1 MNIDVAQIHNIT
13 AIGIRGRIDSST
25 SDALRDKLAAL
36 IQAGSVRLILDFKE
50 VMYISSS
57 GFRVMLIT
65 ARTVGRAGGK
75 MVLCGMSKEIER
87 LFDIAA
93 FTALFRI
100 VPTRDE
106 AVSALR

>member
-1 MNIDVAQIHNIT
+1 MNINVTQIDNIT
-13 AIGIRGRIDSST
+13 AIGIQGRIDSSN
-25 SDALRDKLAAL
+25 SDALRDKLTAL
-36 IQAGSVRLILDFKE
+36 IQAGSVCLVLDFKD

-65 ARTVGRAGGK
+65 ARTVDRAGGK

-93 FTALFRI
+93 FTTLFKI
-100 VPTRDE
+100 FPTRDE